1 MQRYLTVTRTKC
13 FFFKK
18 LSRGIS
24 PEPTTEP
31 KSFISP
37 EPKEDEDFFCGNVG
51 CQNAKERPRL
61 KMMRSEKKFIWFDDA
76 VNDDID
82 DDAANARHSKKE

>member
-1 MQRYLTVTRTKC
+1 M
-13 FFFKK
+13 FFKK

-51 CQNAKERPRL
+51 CQNAKEGPRL
-61 KMMRSEKKFIWFDDA
+61 KMMRNEKKFMNLVWIWFDDA
-76 VNDDID
+76 FHDDID
-82 DDAANARHSKKE
+82 DDAANARH

>member
-1 MQRYLTVTRTKC
+1 MNNIFPEVSHRHQNQM
-13 FFFKK
+13 FFKK

-76 VNDDID
+76 VNDD
-82 DDAANARHSKKE
+82 S

>member
-1 MQRYLTVTRTKC
+1 M

-76 VNDDID
+76 VNDYDAVHDDID
-82 DDAANARHSKKE
+82 NDAVNAMMMMLPMHDI